1 MNIQNKPSKA
11 KFIGCVLLIISSM
24 IGGGIF
30 ALPIMAFKLGIL
42 ATIILTLIVYA
53 IMTVAGLFVVEI
65 SIKLPPYQNHY
76 ASLSYHAFGRWGKAF
91 ALIAF
96 SVAIYATLIAYI
108 SAVPTLIGS
117 NSCNLDFYSCI
128 SPSSLQILFTFGLGI
143 VLICGMRY
151 SENINRIIMTIKLCA
166 LVIVI
171 SLMIKYIDIQSL
183 FLVKLNFEDLIQ
195 VSLIIVLAFAYQ
207 SILPSIVN
215 YMGRENKKQIKQV
228 IIIGTI
234 ITCIIY
240 LLWTIGIASYI
251 QHVNAQEIFKANPSL
266 EQLVSII
273 KTNSNGSFTVT
284 ALNTFLNVTL
294 FASFI
299 TISIAFIDFWI
310 DALNLDSNIKGRII
324 AGLVALVP
332 SLLVA
337 IFFKSIFVVALA
349 VSGFAGVGYSV
360 LLPSAVAYKLYDK
373 YNPNGSYFFHGG
385 KNIRLILFV
394 ASVVFLIIATIF

>member
-65 SIKLPPYQNHY
+65 SIKLPQYQNHY

-171 SLMIKYIDIQSL
+171 SLMIKSIDIQSL

-195 VSLIIVLAFAYQ
+195 VSLIIILAFAYQ

-215 YMGRENKKQIKQV
+215 YMGRENKNQIKQV

-284 ALNTFLNVTL
+284 ALDTFLNVTL
-294 FASFI
+294 FASF
-299 TISIAFIDFWI
+299 I